1 MKYLTIIRH
10 AKSSWSTPDLDDIL
24 RPLNERGLKSIK
36 IIGNYL
42 KKKNIQPDLIITS
55 PATRA
60 VQTAVGIGDLVNYKI
75 DSLKINQEIYFG
87 NTTDILAIIKN
98 IDATVN
104 DIFLFGHEPILSLL
118 IYHFTKTSL
127 EKFPTCAVYRI
138 AFDIKS
144 WKETDL
150 KIGKCEF
157 YVNPKLL
164 IEK

>member
-10 AKSSWSTPDLDDIL
+10 AKSSWSTQDLDDIL

-42 KKKNIQPDLIITS
+42 KEKKIQPDLMITS

-60 VQTAVGIGDLVNYKI
+60 VQTAVGIGDLLNYKI
-75 DSLKINQEIYFG
+75 DKLKINQEIYFG
-87 NTTDILAIIKN
+87 STTDILAGLKN
-98 IDATVN
+98 TENTFN
-104 DIFLFGHEPILSLL
+104 DIILFGHEPILSSL
-118 IYHFTKTSL
+118 IFHFTQTSL

-150 KIGKCEF
+150 IIGKCEF
-157 YVNPKLL
+157 YVNPKIL

>member
-10 AKSSWSTPDLDDIL
+10 AKSSWSTPYLDDIL

-42 KKKNIQPDLIITS
+42 REKNIQPDLIITS

-98 IDATVN
+98 IDDTVN
-104 DIFLFGHEPILSLL
+104 DIFLFGHEPILSSL

>member
-42 KKKNIQPDLIITS
+42 KEKNIQPDLIITS

-104 DIFLFGHEPILSLL
+104 DIFLFGHEPILSSL